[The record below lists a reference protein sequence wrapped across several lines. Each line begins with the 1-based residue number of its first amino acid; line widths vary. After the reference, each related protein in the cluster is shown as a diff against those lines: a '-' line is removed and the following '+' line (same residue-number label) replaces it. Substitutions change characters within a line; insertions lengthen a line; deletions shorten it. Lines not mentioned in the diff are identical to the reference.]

1 MKIICANDYQ
11 SMSRQAANIISAH
24 ITLKPDSVLGLATG
38 STPVG
43 IYKQLIDWYKRGDL
57 DFSQVTTV
65 NLDEYC
71 GLGGNHSQSYRYFM
85 NYNLFNYVNI
95 NMNKTYVPNGTA
107 KNLQKECER
116 YDSLIAS
123 LGDIDLQ
130 LLGIG
135 HNGHIGFNEPNIHFF
150 KNTHVVDLD
159 QSTIDAN
166 ARFFGSADKVPKQAI
181 TMGIQS
187 IMAAKKILLVVNGAD
202 KREILERALYGPVTP
217 QVPASL
223 LQMHTNLTVIC
234 SDL

>member
-11 SMSRQAANIISAH
+11 SMSRQAANIIAAH

-95 NMNKTYVPNGTA
+95 NMNKTYLPNGTA